1 MRINKLYLTWS
12 LLVGLL
18 ISCQQDDKVVFDEFQ
33 PTKGIWEKNDIKT
46 FVWDVQDTLTAN
58 NLFMNVRVNNE
69 YPYSN
74 MYVIF
79 KLYKPNTEIVIDTI
93 QFQMAEPNGT
103 LLGNGFSDVKESK
116 LWLKENYIF
125 DQVGKYKMTLEQAV
139 REMGNVEGVP
149 ALKGVSEVG
158 LRIEKAE

>member
-1 MRINKLYLTWS
+1 MS
-12 LLVGLL
+12 LLFGLL
-18 ISCQQDDKVVFDEFQ
+18 ISCQQDNKVVFDEFQ
-33 PTKGIWEKNDIKT
+33 PTKGVWERNDIKT
-46 FVWDVQDTLTAN
+46 FVCDVQDTLTAN

-74 MYVIF
+74 MFVIF
-79 KLYKPNTEIVIDTI
+79 KLYKPNAEIVIDTI
-93 QFQMAEPNGT
+93 QFQMADPNGA

-125 DQVGKYKMTLEQAV
+125 DQAGKYKMTLEQAV
-139 REMGNVEGVP
+139 RALGDVEGVP
-149 ALKGVSEVG
+149 ALNGISEVG

>member
-1 MRINKLYLTWS
+1 MKINKLYLTLS
-12 LLVGLL
+12 LLFGLL
-18 ISCQQDDKVVFDEFQ
+18 ISCQQDNKVVFDEFQ
-33 PTKGIWEKNDIKT
+33 PTKGVWERNDIKT
-46 FVWDVQDTLTAN
+46 FVCDVQDTLTAN

-74 MYVIF
+74 MFVIF
-79 KLYKPNTEIVIDTI
+79 KLYKPNAEIVIDTI
-93 QFQMAEPNGT
+93 QFQMADPNGA

-125 DQVGKYKMTLEQAV
+125 DQAGKYKMTLEQAV
-139 REMGNVEGVP
+139 RALGDVEGVP
-149 ALKGVSEVG
+149 ALNGISEVG